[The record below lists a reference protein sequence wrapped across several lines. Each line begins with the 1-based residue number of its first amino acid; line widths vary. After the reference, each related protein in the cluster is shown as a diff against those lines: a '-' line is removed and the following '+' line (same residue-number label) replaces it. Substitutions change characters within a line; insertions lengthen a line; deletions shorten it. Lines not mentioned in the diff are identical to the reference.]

1 MITPQ
6 ETNQKIAKAIGVPS
20 VYLKREDMHLY
31 GSHKGRSIPR
41 MIDHYIDMGKKRFA
55 LSSSGN
61 AALAALRHTKSLN
74 TKGADISLDIFIGH
88 HADEAKTSMLEA
100 EVSKGIRIEKS
111 ERPLQKLLEMTRLS
125 NVVSLRQSTDDEA
138 LIGYYELAEELMDIK
153 GLEAV
158 FVGTSS
164 GTTIQGLGE
173 RFAREGRT
181 IKLFAIQTTACH
193 PIADGFEEE
202 SRVKNKESSTAGAI
216 VDRVAHRRE
225 AVSTLIRES
234 GGSAY
239 IVTDSEIEH
248 ARSLIG
254 IHAGFEVT
262 ANGALALAGLIR
274 SLTRGHTFTGPVAL
288 IICGK

>member
-6 ETNQKIAKAIGVPS
+6 ETNRKLAKAIGVPTI
-20 VYLKREDMHLY
+20 YLKREDMHPY

-41 MIDHYIDMGKKRFA
+41 MIDHYSDMGKKRFA

-88 HADEAKTSMLEA
+88 HADSTKTSMLEA
-100 EVSKGIRIEKS
+100 EISKGVRIEVS
-111 ERPLQKLLEMTRLS
+111 ERPLQRLLELSHIS

-138 LIGYYELAEELMDIK
+138 LVGYYELAEELLDIK

-173 RFAREGRT
+173 RFARDGRA
-181 IKLFAIQTTACH
+181 IKLFAVQTTACH

-202 SRVKNKESSTAGAI
+202 SRIKNKESSIAGAI
-216 VDRVAHRRE
+216 VDKVAHRRK
-225 AVSTLIRES
+225 AVTGLIRES
-234 GGSAY
+234 GGDAY

-254 IHAGFEVT
+254 VHAGFEVT
-262 ANGALALAGLIR
+262 ANGALALAGLLR
-274 SLTRGHTFTGPVAL
+274 ALDRGTTFTGPVAL